1 MNKPTVSILIPCYN
15 AERHIREAVESCLNQ
30 DYENIEVIVVSDGS
44 TDNSIDILR
53 SFKDKRLKTLQQ
65 RNQGASAA
73 RNNAYSCAKGKYIQ
87 FLDSDDLLSESK
99 ISSQV
104 EMLEKE
110 KTGIVAISGTVY
122 FQDHENPE
130 SGRLADQWPH
140 VDSDNP
146 IAWLIELLGPESGS
160 MVQTGAWLT
169 PRSITDKIG
178 PWDLSIC
185 PTPID
190 DGEYFSRV
198 VLASCGIRKSAN
210 GVNFY
215 RQYRS
220 HKGLSAQCSSAFA
233 WGHFRSL
240 KKMETNLYAFTD
252 DIRAKK
258 AFARLYKDLAFRSYP
273 TCPDVAKA
281 ALQQAKNLG
290 YGDFSPVFP
299 TKLGRFL
306 CAFLGWKPAKKLNYI
321 YHKIKETFERK

>member
-1 MNKPTVSILIPCYN
+1 MNKPVVSILIPCFN
-15 AERHIREAVESCLNQ
+15 SERYIREAVESCLNQ
-30 DYENIEVIVVSDGS
+30 DYENIEIIVVNDGS
-44 TDNSIDILR
+44 TDQSIQKLKTFNDQ
-53 SFKDKRLKTLQQ
+53 RLKILHQK
-65 RNQGASAA
+65 NQGASAA
-73 RNNAYSCAKGKYIQ
+73 RNKAYSNAKGKYIQ
-87 FLDSDDLLSESK
+87 FLDSDDLLSK
-99 ISSQV
+99 TKVSSQV
-104 EMLEKE
+104 EILEKE
-110 KTGIVAISGTVY
+110 KPGIVALSGTVY
-122 FQDHENPE
+122 FQDHANPG

-169 PRSITDKIG
+169 PRTITDKIG

-198 VLASCGIRKSAN
+198 VLASCGIRKSGN

-215 RQYRS
+215 RQYRF
-220 HKGLSAQCSSAFA
+220 HKSLSAQGSSAFA

-240 KKMETNLYAFTD
+240 KKMESNLYALTN

-273 TCPDVAKA
+273 ICPDVTKA
-281 ALQQAKNLG
+281 ALEHARNLG
-290 YGDFSPVFP
+290 YESFAPVFP
-299 TKLGRFL
+299 TKAGQLL
-306 CAFLGWKPAKKLNYI
+306 CGLFGWKITKRLNYI
-321 YHKIKETFERK
+321 YHKFKKTFETY